1 MLPYKRS
8 QRVGHL
14 IRKEVSDIIMNRL
27 KDTRLGFITV
37 TDVKV
42 TDDLKLARIH
52 YSVLKE
58 EDREVTGRI
67 LESSSSYIRSE
78 LGSRIKMKFTPNIE
92 FHYDEG
98 PSYGDHISR
107 LLKKIQDN
115 E

>member
-14 IRKEVSDIIMNRL
+14 IKKEVSDIILNRL
-27 KDTRLGFITV
+27 TDTRLGFITV
-37 TDVKV
+37 TGVKV
-42 TDDLKLARIH
+42 TDDLKLARVH
-52 YSVLKE
+52 YSVLKD

-67 LESSSSYIRSE
+67 LEASRSFIRSE
-78 LGSRIKMKFTPNIE
+78 LGRRIKMRFTPDVE
-92 FHYDEG
+92 FIYDEG

-107 LLKKIQDN
+107 LLQEIQDK